1 MMLVRSAVPEL
12 AMSFRLFV
20 YYCFL
25 FGAWAGF
32 LGWLSA
38 ILIAPR
44 TTGEDYFPKV
54 LPDSI
59 YGALLGV
66 CVAFAL
72 SLLDGLFNYGAQL
85 GKVLGRVFAAVIIGA
100 FSGLFG
106 GFIGSSLYF
115 VVRKMFPGSVL
126 SDVFFIVGWIIIGF
140 LTGFSISVVQVVGS
154 LLTQKDFSGS
164 FRKLRNCVIGGTVG
178 GILGGL
184 MAFTIRVLA
193 AKVTGRDDLFSPTA
207 IGFVAIGACIG
218 LLVGLAQI
226 ILKEAWIKVEA
237 GFRPGREMLLAK
249 EKTTIGRAEGSDIA
263 LFGDSG
269 VEKAHA
275 NIVLEGGRYFLEDLQ
290 TPGGSYVND
299 QKVAGKAPLNAGD
312 LIRVGKSVLRFNERA
327 KRKD

>member
-1 MMLVRSAVPEL
+1 
-12 AMSFRLFV
+12 MSFRLFV

-25 FGAWAGF
+25 LGAWAGF
-32 LGWLSA
+32 LGWLLA
-38 ILIAPR
+38 VLIAPHS
-44 TTGEDYFPKV
+44 GQDYFRRV
-54 LPDSI
+54 LPDTI
-59 YGALLGV
+59 YGGLLGV
-66 CVAFAL
+66 SVAFGL
-72 SLLDGLFNYGAQL
+72 SLLDGFFNYGFQV
-85 GKVLGRVFAAVIIGA
+85 GKVLGRVFAAAVIGA

-106 GFIGSSLYF
+106 SFVGSSLYF
-115 VVRKMFPGSVL
+115 VVGEMIPGSVI
-126 SDVFFIVGWIIIGF
+126 SDVFFVIGWIIVGF
-140 LTGFSISVVQVVGS
+140 LLGFSVSAVDVMRS
-154 LLTQKDFSGS
+154 LIVQKDFSGS
-164 FRKLRNCVIGGTVG
+164 LRKLRNCVIGGTIGGVIG
-178 GILGGL
+178 GII
-184 MAFTIRVLA
+184 AFTIRVLA
-193 AKVTGRDDLFSPTA
+193 VKVIGRGDMWSATA

-218 LLVGLAQI
+218 LLVGLAQV

-269 VEKAHA
+269 VERAHA

-299 QKVAGKAPLNAGD
+299 QKVEGRMPLRAGD

>member
-1 MMLVRSAVPEL
+1 
-12 AMSFRLFV
+12 MSFRLFV

-32 LGWLSA
+32 LGWLMGRF
-38 ILIAPR
+38 LAP
-44 TTGEDYFPKV
+44 TVPANNEAFFPPV
-54 LPDSI
+54 LRATVIGTFLGFSV
-59 YGALLGV
+59 ALWLSFLDA
-66 CVAFAL
+66 AFSL
-72 SLLDGLFNYGAQL
+72 SLRKL
-85 GKVLGRVFAAVIIGA
+85 GMVIVRVFAAILIGV
-100 FSGLFG
+100 FGGLFG
-106 GFIGSSLYF
+106 SFIGASLYQWINWDSIF
-115 VVRKMFPGSVL
+115 MISWI
-126 SDVFFIVGWIIIGF
+126 IVGMLVGM
-140 LTGFSISVVQVVGS
+140 SICFFEVCAS
-154 LLTQKDFSGS
+154 LVTAKDFGS
-164 FRKLRNCVIGGTVG
+164 AIKKFIKCVIGGTVG
-178 GILGGL
+178 GFLGGL
-184 MAFTIRVLA
+184 VALGLRKA
-193 AKVTGRDDLFSPTA
+193 AEFVFSGKDVNALFSPTA

-249 EKTTIGRAEGSDIA
+249 AKTTIGRAEGSDIA

-275 NIVLEGGRYFLEDLQ
+275 NILLEGGRYFLEDLQ

-299 QKVAGKAPLNAGD
+299 QKVEGKAPLRAGD

>member
-1 MMLVRSAVPEL
+1 
-12 AMSFRLFV
+12 MSFRLFV

-32 LGWLSA
+32 LGWLMGQFLA
-38 ILIAPR
+38 
-44 TTGEDYFPKV
+44 PKV
-54 LPDSI
+54 PPGSGDSYFLPVLRVSI
-59 YGALLGV
+59 I
-66 CVAFAL
+66 
-72 SLLDGLFNYGAQL
+72 GLFLGFSVAL
-85 GKVLGRVFAAVIIGA
+85 WLSFLDAAFSLTLRKFGKVILRVFAAVLVGIFG
-100 FSGLFG
+100 GLFG
-106 GFIGSSLYF
+106 SFIGGSLYHWIQWDSIF
-115 VVRKMFPGSVL
+115 MISWI
-126 SDVFFIVGWIIIGF
+126 IVGMLVGM
-140 LTGFSISVVQVVGS
+140 SISFFELCAS
-154 LLTQKDFSGS
+154 LVTATDFASA
-164 FRKLRNCVIGGTVG
+164 FKKFIKCAIGGTVG
-178 GILGGL
+178 GFLGGL
-184 MAFTIRVLA
+184 VALGLRKA
-193 AKVTGRDDLFSPTA
+193 AEFVFSGKDVNYLFSPTA

-249 EKTTIGRAEGSDIA
+249 AKTTIGRAEGSDIA

-290 TPGGSYVND
+290 SPGGSYVND
-299 QKVAGKAPLNAGD
+299 QKVEGKAPLRAGD